1 MFSKQSSDSW
11 LIVGLGNPGREYEKT
26 RHNTGFRAMDIL
38 AEKLNAKVDRLKFQG
53 LYTQVNYGGKKLFL
67 LKPQTYMNL
76 SGRSVLQ
83 LSAYFGIPPQRIIVM
98 FDDISLEPGRLR
110 VRAEGSAGGHNGIK
124 SIIQELGSQDFPR
137 VKIGVGAKPNPEYDL
152 AAWVLSTFSA
162 SEEKALAVL
171 NAVRAANRTARHNV
185 YAYVLQN
192 GRTRYSDDGEP
203 AKTAGTPVLETIGH
217 AGVADVIVVVT
228 RYFGGI
234 LLGTGGLVRAYTAAA
249 SGALQ
254 KAELVSMRLVVDCSV
269 RVSYAQFEQAQRI
282 IAAAET
288 RLDEPIFDDAVT
300 LCWRMPAGQEETLR
314 TDLNELTRGGAE
326 VEISAPQYAAF

>member
-1 MFSKQSSDSW
+1 MADYKTIRGTSTF
-11 LIVGLGNPGREYEKT
+11 EYE
-26 RHNTGFRAMDIL
+26 
-38 AEKLNAKVDRLKFQG
+38 EK
-53 LYTQVNYGGKKLFL
+53 
-67 LKPQTYMNL
+67 
-76 SGRSVLQ
+76 RSRFI
-83 LSAYFGIPPQRIIVM
+83 AT
-98 FDDISLEPGRLR
+98 
-110 VRAEGSAGGHNGIK
+110 
-124 SIIQELGSQDFPR
+124 
-137 VKIGVGAKPNPEYDL
+137 
-152 AAWVLSTFSA
+152 AAFADT
-162 SEEKALAVL
+162 EEKALAVL

-234 LLGTGGLVRAYTAAA
+234 LLGTGGLVRAYTA

-254 KAELVSMRLVVDCSV
+254 QAELVSMRLVVDCSV

-288 RLDEPIFDDAVT
+288 RLDEPVFDDAVT
-300 LCWRMPAGQEETLR
+300 LCWRMPAGQEGALCTA
-314 TDLNELTRGGAE
+314 LNELTRGGAE
-326 VEISAPQYAAF
+326 VEISKPQYAPF

>member
-1 MFSKQSSDSW
+1 MADYKTIRGTATF
-11 LIVGLGNPGREYEKT
+11 EYE
-26 RHNTGFRAMDIL
+26 
-38 AEKLNAKVDRLKFQG
+38 EK
-53 LYTQVNYGGKKLFL
+53 
-67 LKPQTYMNL
+67 
-76 SGRSVLQ
+76 RSRFI
-83 LSAYFGIPPQRIIVM
+83 A
-98 FDDISLEPGRLR
+98 
-110 VRAEGSAGGHNGIK
+110 
-124 SIIQELGSQDFPR
+124 
-137 VKIGVGAKPNPEYDL
+137 
-152 AAWVLSTFSA
+152 TA
-162 SEEKALAVL
+162 SFADTEEKALAVL

-203 AKTAGTPVLETIGH
+203 AKTAGTPVLETI
-217 AGVADVIVVVT
+217 VVT

-254 KAELVSMRLVVDCSV
+254 SAELVSMRLVVDCKV

-300 LCWRMPAGQEETLR
+300 LCWRMPAGREETLR
-314 TDLNELTRGGAE
+314 TALNELTRGGAE

>member
-1 MFSKQSSDSW
+1 MADYKTIRGTATF
-11 LIVGLGNPGREYEKT
+11 EYE
-26 RHNTGFRAMDIL
+26 
-38 AEKLNAKVDRLKFQG
+38 EK
-53 LYTQVNYGGKKLFL
+53 
-67 LKPQTYMNL
+67 
-76 SGRSVLQ
+76 RSRFI
-83 LSAYFGIPPQRIIVM
+83 A
-98 FDDISLEPGRLR
+98 
-110 VRAEGSAGGHNGIK
+110 
-124 SIIQELGSQDFPR
+124 
-137 VKIGVGAKPNPEYDL
+137 
-152 AAWVLSTFSA
+152 TA
-162 SEEKALAVL
+162 SFADTEEKALAVL

-192 GRTRYSDDGEP
+192 G
-203 AKTAGTPVLETIGH
+203 

-254 KAELVSMRLVVDCSV
+254 SAELVSMRLVVDCKV

-300 LCWRMPAGQEETLR
+300 LCWRMPAGREEALR
-314 TDLNELTRGGAE
+314 TALNELTCGGAE

>member
-1 MFSKQSSDSW
+1 MADYKTIRGTATF
-11 LIVGLGNPGREYEKT
+11 EYE
-26 RHNTGFRAMDIL
+26 
-38 AEKLNAKVDRLKFQG
+38 EK
-53 LYTQVNYGGKKLFL
+53 
-67 LKPQTYMNL
+67 
-76 SGRSVLQ
+76 RSRFI
-83 LSAYFGIPPQRIIVM
+83 A
-98 FDDISLEPGRLR
+98 
-110 VRAEGSAGGHNGIK
+110 
-124 SIIQELGSQDFPR
+124 
-137 VKIGVGAKPNPEYDL
+137 
-152 AAWVLSTFSA
+152 TA
-162 SEEKALAVL
+162 SFADTEEKALAVL
-171 NAVRAANRTARHNV
+171 NAVRTANRTARHNV

-254 KAELVSMRLVVDCSV
+254 SAELVSMRLVVDCKV

-288 RLDEPIFDDAVT
+288 RLDEPIFDDARDA
-300 LCWRMPAGQEETLR
+300 LLAYAGRAGGNAPHGSQR
-314 TDLNELTRGGAE
+314 ADPRRGRGGNFCPA
-326 VEISAPQYAAF
+326 VCGVLNFCKKSKFFQQKKSVSRTFVVFISREQKRGAHYDDP